1 MLCYLYIPGLLNSK
15 TANKI
20 IISSILYLHCIAVL
34 PDTSG
39 GFNRSEFERNLRDNL
54 LVYFT
59 AMFPPE
65 REEDVFNAINWYY
78 SPWPHV
84 DDVYAN
90 REAFN
95 FVSATY
101 TLDNFNPGNLGC
113 VNTELW
119 R

>member
-1 MLCYLYIPGLLNSK
+1 VDIVLI
-15 TANKI
+15 ANNLFCIAK
-20 IISSILYLHCIAVL
+20 LHNKCAVL

-54 LVYFT
+54 LVFFT

-90 REAFN
+90 RDAFN
-95 FVSATY
+95 FVSARNIKNVVPSVSYFLLHT
-101 TLDNFNPGNLGC
+101 
-113 VNTELW
+113 
-119 R
+119 